1 MVTIEEEAIK
11 LFEQGKK
18 PEEVYE
24 ILSEKGIKASE
35 STIETYNRL
44 WRNGYEGQ
52 SAYLDDLAKRKGFES
67 RSEYRKHLLRN
78 KGFEKYSEQSKYS
91 KDPYFKEICDSN
103 GSDEI
108 NNGYIIKDQ
117 DSKEICDS
125 NGSDEI
131 NENNPYILVSKFL
144 EMKAKSEDITETE
157 EYKKLKEILENMKP
171 KERLKYI
178 GKLKRGI
185 KILKKRR
192 SRDS

>member
-1 MVTIEEEAIK
+1 MVTIEEEARK
-11 LFEQGKK
+11 LFEKGKK

-157 EYKKLKEILENMKP
+157 EYKKLEEILENMKP

>member
-18 PEEVYE
+18 PEEVHK
-24 ILSEKGIKASE
+24 ILIEMGIKASI

-44 WRNGYEGQ
+44 WRNGYESQ
-52 SAYLDDLAKRKGFES
+52 SAYLDDLARKKGSES
-67 RSEYRKHLLRN
+67 WPEYRKHLLRKN
-78 KGFEKYSEQSKYS
+78 GFEKYSEQSKYS

-131 NENNPYILVSKFL
+131 NDNPYILMSKIL
-144 EMKAKSEDITETE
+144 EMKAKSEDITETN

-178 GKLKRGI
+178 GKLRRGI

>member
-18 PEEVYE
+18 PEEVFD
-24 ILSEKGIKASE
+24 ILSEKGIKASI
-35 STIETYNRL
+35 STIKNYYRL

-52 SAYLDDLAKRKGFES
+52 SAYLDDLAKRKGFGS
-67 RSEYRKHLLRN
+67 WPEYRKHLLRKN
-78 KGFEKYSEQSKYS
+78 GFKNYSEQSKYS

-103 GSDEI
+103 GSDGI

-125 NGSDEI
+125 NGSDGI
-131 NENNPYILVSKFL
+131 KDNPYILESRIL
-144 EMKAKSEDITETE
+144 GMKAKSEDITETE
-157 EYKKLKEILENMKP
+157 EYEKLKEILENMKP

-178 GKLKRGI
+178 GKLRRGI
-185 KILKKRR
+185 KILKERR